1 VDKKTTLDR
10 YFGIVISPSLG
21 LWREEALAEGGGH
34 QPVAP

>member
-10 YFGIVISPSLG
+10 YFGSLFRG
-21 LWREEALAEGGGH
+21 LWREDALAEGGGH